1 MKEGKTGNQS
11 MTETPQSPG
20 KAFALNGNK
29 REQEKLEKN
38 VKMQMKKVKK
48 IVLL

>member
-1 MKEGKTGNQS
+1 MKEGKIGNQS